1 MSDNKKKKEF
11 FLVRWF
17 KRMFLGHDREVVDIM
32 QEEQLQT
39 PFKTMVK
46 KFLKKK
52 TVIFALTVFVL
63 IFALVLIGPN
73 YWVLDLSEQDSTLI
87 NLPPGYNM
95 MSVPK
100 EMEGKVAD
108 IAAGSTYGIGI
119 SDEGKLYTW
128 GTTRITEKV
137 NVADIPQEV
146 KDAKL
151 VKLAAGKDHAVALDE
166 EGQLYV
172 WGNTRLQQANF
183 TSEMKKDQKDGWNVI
198 QLEASTQFSAVV
210 TDEGNL
216 YLWGNGNQND
226 LRVNSK
232 YQGKIAKVALT
243 ANHYVALLEDGTVV
257 YAGNKGRDNPLAK
270 LPKDLENLLKKKKTT
285 VVDITSNDNAVAA
298 LTADGQV
305 FVWGIMTHGEDKIPQ
320 FQAPVKKIYGGRFHF
335 TALLEDNTV
344 VSWGENKYKQTEVP
358 AELTRGD
365 KVVKEIFVGNHQNY
379 ALTEDGKVI
388 TWGLKGFL
396 LGTDD
401 LGRDMLTRIVNGGAV
416 TMTVGAISVV
426 IATIIG
432 VVMGGLAGYF
442 GGKVD
447 ILIMR
452 IAEIVGG
459 LPFIPFAMILSA
471 VIGSRLDSNQ
481 KMYLIMVVLG
491 VLSWTGT
498 CRLVR
503 AQILAQREMEYVTAA
518 KAMGIKEVVIVFRHI
533 LPNVFSL
540 LLVDMTLAFATCMLT
555 ESTLSYLGFGIPL
568 PQPTWG
574 NLLDGANNSVVIQ
587 QYWWRWVFP
596 ASIFGLCTICIN
608 MIGDGLRDAVDPKS
622 NER

>member
-1 MSDNKKKKEF
+1 MASNKKEF
-11 FLVRWF
+11 YLVRWF
-17 KRMFLGHDREVVDIM
+17 KRMFLGNKQEIVDIM

-39 PFKTMVK
+39 PFKTMMK

-52 TVIFALTVFVL
+52 TVVFALTMFLL
-63 IFALVLIGPN
+63 IFAFVLIGPR

-95 MSVPK
+95 MKIPK
-100 EMEGKVAD
+100 EAKGKIVD
-108 IAAGSTYGIGI
+108 IAPGGTYGIGI
-119 SDEGKLYTW
+119 DTEGHVHSW
-128 GTTRITEKV
+128 GTTRITDKIDLAE
-137 NVADIPQEV
+137 IPDEV
-146 KDAKL
+146 REAKL
-151 VKLAAGKDHAVALDE
+151 VKLAAGSDHVVGLDE
-166 EGQLYV
+166 DGQLYV
-172 WGNTRLQQANF
+172 WGNTRLQQGNF
-183 TSEMKKDQKDGWNVI
+183 TSDMKKEMKKGWKVT

-210 TDEGNL
+210 TEDGKL
-216 YLWGNGNQND
+216 YMWGNKNQND
-226 LRVNSK
+226 INVSSK

-243 ANHYVALLEDGTVV
+243 ANHYISLLKDGTVA
-257 YAGNKGRDNPLAK
+257 YTGSKGKGNPLATI
-270 LPKDLENLLKKKKTT
+270 PKQMKGKTI
-285 VVDITSNDNAVAA
+285 VDIAATSSAVAA
-298 LTADGQV
+298 LTEDGEV
-305 FVWGIMTHGEDKIPQ
+305 FVWGNTVRGENVLPE
-320 FQAPVKKIYGGRFHF
+320 FAAPVSKIYGGRFHF
-335 TALLEDNTV
+335 TAQLEDGSV
-344 VSWGENKYKQTEVP
+344 VAWGNDKYGQASVP
-358 AELTRGD
+358 AALTDGGE
-365 KVVKEIFVGNHQNY
+365 KVTALYVGNHQNY
-379 ALTEDGKVI
+379 ALLDNGEVV

-416 TMTVGAISVV
+416 TMTVGAISV
-426 IATIIG
+426 IISTIIG
-432 VVMGGLAGYF
+432 VLLGGLAGYF

-518 KAMGIKEVVIVFRHI
+518 KAMGIKETTIVFRHI
-533 LPNVFSL
+533 LPNVLAL
-540 LLVDMTLAFATCMLT
+540 LLVSMTLDFATCMLT

-596 ASIFGLCTICIN
+596 AAIFGMCTICIN